1 MAFECI
7 YPVDSKAES
16 FVLGAIMVSVNA
28 ADYVLAE
35 LCKEDFDS
43 PKHQVIYQ
51 QVLEFWKER
60 TYFDLDAFCSE
71 LKLRG
76 ALEVCGGAQY
86 LVALSV
92 NAHGVD
98 HQYYAKK
105 IKNLHG
111 LRSTINAARKAIEQS
126 CDASNEAVEVIT
138 QLHKDLFNIEGIKDR
153 QTKSFT
159 QKIAVFEK
167 DKSFV
172 EHFQWMLDQVANGA
186 KPYSG
191 IPSGYPLLD
200 EMFGYFRPG
209 AIYYVGARTSM
220 GKTTF
225 ALNLI
230 IKMIQAE
237 IKVGIFSLEMPM
249 EQLTSKLICFLSG
262 ISFSKYEDAQ
272 LSLTEQKKI
281 FKTIETMP
289 DYPLF
294 FEDEEDITISK
305 LRARGRRLVANYGVQ
320 VIFIDYLTRIKADTK
335 YPSKHLQVDEISK
348 GLQSMAK
355 ELNIPII
362 CLAQLSRESARRT
375 KDNRIAAPTLTD
387 FRESGSIEEDA
398 DGCIFL
404 HRPDYY
410 DRLDK
415 PGIIE
420 VIIAKN
426 RIRGKLGKIE
436 FSRDASSEQWREL
449 EKVSDI
455 VQTIHLE
462 KKEDYVDK
470 QKTREA
476 EYEDFKDKYDSRKW

>member
-1 MAFECI
+1 MQFELV
-7 YPVDSKAES
+7 YPCDPKAES
-16 FVLGAIMVSVNA
+16 YVLGAIMVSVNA
-28 ADYVLAE
+28 ADYVLAD
-35 LCKEDFDS
+35 LRKEDFDT
-43 PKHQVIYQ
+43 PQHQVIYQ

-60 TYFDLDAFCSE
+60 TYFDLDAFCEE
-71 LKLRG
+71 LKTKN
-76 ALEVCGGAQY
+76 ALAICGCANY
-86 LVALSV
+86 LAGLTL

-98 HQYYAKK
+98 YQYYAKK
-105 IKNLHG
+105 VKNLHG

-126 CDASNEAVEVIT
+126 CNASNEAVEVIT
-138 QLHKDLFNIEGIKDR
+138 QLHKDLFGIEGIKDHK
-153 QTKSFT
+153 TKSFAQT
-159 QKIAVFEK
+159 IAIYEK
-167 DKSFV
+167 EKSFL
-172 EHFQWMLDQVANGA
+172 EHFEWMLEQVAKGE

-191 IPSGYPLLD
+191 ISSGYPILD

-209 AIYYVGARTSM
+209 AIYYIGARTSM

-230 IKMIQAE
+230 LKMLEIQTK
-237 IKVGIFSLEMPM
+237 IGVFSLEMPK
-249 EQLTSKLICFLSG
+249 EQLTAKLICFIAG
-262 ISFSKYEDAQ
+262 ISFSKFEDA
-272 LSLTEQKKI
+272 LLNFEEQQKI
-281 FKTIETMP
+281 RKAIETMP
-289 DYPLF
+289 DYALF

-305 LRARGRRLVANYGVQ
+305 MRARARRLVANFGVE

-355 ELNIPII
+355 ELNIPVI

-375 KDNRIAAPTLTD
+375 KDNKIAPPTLTD

-404 HRPDYY
+404 HRPEYY

-415 PGIIE
+415 PGMIE

-436 FSRDASSEQWREL
+436 FGRDVSSERWHEL
-449 EKVSDI
+449 AKISNTI
-455 VQTIHLE
+455 QTIHNE
-462 KKEDYVDK
+462 KKEEYIDK
-470 QKTREA
+470 QKSREE
-476 EYEDFKDKYDSRKW
+476 EYEDFKDNYNNTKL